1 MKSVNPLT
9 DLSAQISSK
18 GIKSKWFILT
28 LGGAAVA
35 GLSGCGTPE
44 DDKPEQPN
52 IIYIMAD
59 DHAYQALSCYNG
71 ELNQTPNLDQIAQ
84 EGVQFTNS
92 FVCNSISAPSRA
104 VLLTGKHSHLN
115 GVIDNR
121 KPFDSTQVTF
131 PKLLKDAGYQTAMI
145 GKWHLKTQP
154 TGFDYWKVL
163 PGQGDYYNPDFIE
176 MGENVREEGHSTNLI
191 TDFSIE
197 WLEKRNKDKPFSMM
211 VHFKAPHRNWMP
223 DTTEFDKFDDTKFP
237 IPSNFFDDYEGRKA
251 AQEQKMSIW
260 KDMRLVWDLKLLDEE
275 GEFDNGLRTS
285 FKNKLDR
292 MNPAQKERWN
302 QEYNPRI
309 KNFKQTNPESK
320 ELARWK
326 YQKYLTDYLRTIAGI
341 DRNVGRIMEY
351 LKEQGLAENTLIVYT
366 SDQGFYLGEH
376 GWFDKRFMYN
386 ESMRTPLI
394 MKPPKGYKAQ
404 GEIEEMV
411 QNIDYAP
418 TFLDIAGVEIPED
431 MQGRSLKP
439 LLEGKDPQWRDK
451 LYYHYYEYPGAHS
464 VKRHYGIRTER
475 YKLMHFYYDIDQWE
489 LYDLKEDPKEMNNL
503 YGKEGYGDITR
514 KLKKQLQDLR
524 DKYKVPEKD
533 PYLPESD

>member
-1 MKSVNPLT
+1 M
-9 DLSAQISSK
+9 DLSAQSSCK
-18 GIKSKWFILT
+18 GIKAKWFILG
-28 LGGAAVA
+28 LGGSAIA
-35 GLSGCGTPE
+35 GLTGCDTSE

-59 DHAYQALSCYNG
+59 DHAYQALSCYSD
-71 ELNQTPNLDQIAQ
+71 ELIQTPNLDQIAQ

-92 FVCNSISAPSRA
+92 FVTNSISAPSRA

-121 KPFDSTQVTF
+121 EPFDSTQVTF
-131 PKLLKDAGYQTAMI
+131 PKLLRDAGYQTAMI
-145 GKWHLKTQP
+145 GKWHLKTHP

-191 TDFSIE
+191 TDFGIE
-197 WLEKRNKDKPFSMM
+197 WLEKRDKDKPFSMM

-223 DTTEFDKFDDTKFP
+223 DTTEFDRFDDTKFP
-237 IPSNFFDDYEGRKA
+237 VPSNFFDNYEGRKA
-251 AQEQKMSIW
+251 AQEQEMSIW

-275 GEFDNGLRTS
+275 GEIENGRGG
-285 FKNKLDR
+285 FKNKMER
-292 MNPAQKERWN
+292 MSPAQREAWNKEY
-302 QEYNPRI
+302 QPRI
-309 KNFKQTNPESK
+309 EEFKEKNLQGK

-326 YQKYLTDYLRTIAGI
+326 YQKYLTDYLRNIAGI
-341 DRNVGRIMEY
+341 DRNVGRIMDY

-386 ESMRTPLI
+386 ESLRTPLI
-394 MKPPKGYKAQ
+394 MQPPKGYQGK

-411 QNIDYAP
+411 QNLDYAP
-418 TFLDIAGVEIPED
+418 TILDMAGVEIPDD

-439 LLEGKDPQWRDK
+439 LLEGKNPEWREE
-451 LYYHYYEYPGAHS
+451 LYYHYFEYPGAHS

-475 YKLMHFYYDIDQWE
+475 YKLMHFYYDIDTWE

-503 YGKEGYGDITR
+503 YGKEGYDEITR
-514 KLKKQLQDLR
+514 KLKAKLEDLR
-524 DKYKVPEKD
+524 DKYQVPDKD

>member
-1 MKSVNPLT
+1 MKSFNPLM
-9 DLSAQISSK
+9 DLYAQSSCK
-18 GIKSKWFILT
+18 GIKAKWFILG

-35 GLSGCGTPE
+35 GLTGCDTSE

-59 DHAYQALSCYNG
+59 DHAYQALSCYSG
-71 ELNQTPNLDQIAQ
+71 ELIQTPNLDQIAE

-92 FVCNSISAPSRA
+92 FVTNSISAPSRA

-121 KPFDSTQVTF
+121 EPFDSTQVTF

-154 TGFDYWKVL
+154 TGFDFWKVL
-163 PGQGDYYNPDFIE
+163 PGQGDYYNPVFIE
-176 MGENVREEGHSTNLI
+176 NGKRVKEEGHSTNLI
-191 TDFSIE
+191 TNFGLN
-197 WLEKRNKDKPFSMM
+197 WLKQRDKDKPFSMM

-223 DTTEFDKFDDTKFP
+223 DTTEFDRFDDTKFP
-237 IPSNFFDDYEGRKA
+237 VPSNFFDDYEGRKA
-251 AQEQKMSIW
+251 AQEQEMSIW
-260 KDMRLVWDLKLLDEE
+260 KDMRLVWDLKLLDDE
-275 GEFDNGLRTS
+275 GEIENGRGG
-285 FKNKLDR
+285 FKSKINR
-292 MNPAQKERWN
+292 MNPAQRKAWN
-302 QEYNPRI
+302 EEYDPRI
-309 KNFKQTNPESK
+309 NDFKNANLEGK

-351 LKEQGLAENTLIVYT
+351 LKEQGLAENTLIIYA

-386 ESMRTPLI
+386 ESLRTPLI
-394 MKPPKGYKAQ
+394 MRPPKGYTAR
-404 GEIEEMV
+404 GEIDEMV

-418 TFLDIAGVEIPED
+418 TMLDIAGVEIPED
-431 MQGRSLKP
+431 MQGRSMVP
-439 LLEGKDPQWRDK
+439 LLKGKDTEWRDK

-475 YKLMHFYYDIDQWE
+475 YKLMHFYYDIDTWE
-489 LYDLKEDPKEMNNL
+489 LYDLKKDPKEMNNL
-503 YGKEGYGDITR
+503 YGKEGYDEITR
-514 KLKKQLQDLR
+514 RLKEQLEELR

-533 PYLPESD
+533 PYLPESE

>member
-1 MKSVNPLT
+1 MLN
-9 DLSAQISSK
+9 SSK
-18 GIKSKWFILT
+18 LFMLG
-28 LGGAAVA
+28 LGGAAAIGISSCV
-35 GLSGCGTPE
+35 GPE
-44 DDKPEQPN
+44 EKEAEKPN
-52 IIYIMAD
+52 ILYIMAD

-71 ELNQTPNLDQIAQ
+71 KLNQTPNLDEIAQ

-92 FVCNSISAPSRA
+92 FVTNSICAPSRA

-131 PKLLKDAGYQTAMI
+131 PKLLQDAGYQTAMV

-163 PGQGDYYNPDFIE
+163 PGQGDYYNPVFIDN
-176 MGENVREEGHSTNLI
+176 GERVQEEGHSTNLI
-191 TDFSIE
+191 TDFGIN
-197 WLEKRNKDKPFSMM
+197 WLKQRDKDKPFNLM

-223 DTTEFDKFDDTKFP
+223 DSAEFDKFDDTQFP
-237 IPSNFFDDYEGRKA
+237 LPSNFFDDYEGRKA
-251 AQEQKMSIW
+251 AREQAMSIW
-260 KDMRLVWDLKLLDEE
+260 KDMRMVWDLKLLDDE
-275 GEFDNGLRTS
+275 GEIENGRGG
-285 FKNKLDR
+285 FKSKMDR
-292 MNPAQKERWN
+292 MNQEQREVWN
-302 QEYNPRI
+302 EEYDPRI
-309 KNFKQTNPESK
+309 SEFKEKDLEGK

-326 YQKYLTDYLRTIAGI
+326 YQQYLTDYLRCISAI
-341 DRNVGRIMEY
+341 DRNVGRIMDY
-351 LKEQGLAENTLIVYT
+351 LEEQGLAENTLVVYT

-394 MKPPKGYKAQ
+394 MKPPKGYESK
-404 GEIEEMV
+404 GKIEEMV
-411 QNIDYAP
+411 QNLDWAP
-418 TFLDIAGVEIPED
+418 TLLDVAGVDIPEE

-439 LLEGKDPQWRDK
+439 LLQGKKPEWRDA

-475 YKLMHFYYDIDQWE
+475 YKLMHFYYDIDTWE

-503 YGKEGYGDITR
+503 YGKEGYEDITQ

-524 DKYKVPEKD
+524 EKYKVQEQD
-533 PYLPESD
+533 PWLPESN